1 MEFLD
6 ETSEDSSQL
15 TTCTFSGV
23 MNKETLPYLSNW
35 LNQPAS
41 FLIQLPFLQLKHALP
56 PPSRNPNVPSNVSVS
71 TLFDTNSNAI
81 SRETKIVIFRNRV
94 FSNVVAIKL
103 KLFHHPRI
111 RKCNILKKNRTLF
124 FPIFFLPLHFSIY
137 HHCTLIP
144 FFILN
149 TFSPHSKEKKYSHL
163 VYTNEEEE
171 EEEEKF
177 FEESKQK
184 KKKEARFLERT
195 SSLLNLSFLSSSSS
209 VYLASLRGR
218 MGHFW
223 SHRYERGRR
232 EERRIINWKR
242 EFLAREIPLPF
253 HPTPLGEQTAPSDLQ
268 TCWKTWQIFAGFARG
283 GEQQRNSS
291 PLKR

>member
-1 MEFLD
+1 M
-6 ETSEDSSQL
+6 
-15 TTCTFSGV
+15 
-23 MNKETLPYLSNW
+23 
-35 LNQPAS
+35 
-41 FLIQLPFLQLKHALP
+41 
-56 PPSRNPNVPSNVSVS
+56 
-71 TLFDTNSNAI
+71 
-81 SRETKIVIFRNRV
+81 
-94 FSNVVAIKL
+94 
-103 KLFHHPRI
+103 
-111 RKCNILKKNRTLF
+111 
-124 FPIFFLPLHFSIY
+124 
-137 HHCTLIP
+137 
-144 FFILN
+144 
-149 TFSPHSKEKKYSHL
+149 
-163 VYTNEEEE
+163 YTNEEEE

-242 EFLAREIPLPF
+242 EFLAREISP
-253 HPTPLGEQTAPSDLQ
+253 PLGEQTAPSDLQ

>member
-41 FLIQLPFLQLKHALP
+41 SLIQLPFLQLKHALP

-124 FPIFFLPLHFSIY
+124 FPIFFLSLHFSIY

-144 FFILN
+144 LFISN

-184 KKKEARFLERT
+184 KKKKLDSSRERAY
-195 SSLLNLSFLSSSSS
+195 F
-209 VYLASLRGR
+209 
-218 MGHFW
+218 
-223 SHRYERGRR
+223 
-232 EERRIINWKR
+232 
-242 EFLAREIPLPF
+242 
-253 HPTPLGEQTAPSDLQ
+253 
-268 TCWKTWQIFAGFARG
+268 
-283 GEQQRNSS
+283 
-291 PLKR
+291 